1 MVVAFTGKDLHARS
15 LRNNNQTNA
24 DEKKNILAIFSKE
37 RIQNLNIRTVFL
49 NTHKTQV
56 CHKYIFNGTLLNRQ

>member
-24 DEKKNILAIFSKE
+24 DEKKIFWQFFLKK
-37 RIQNLNIRTVFL
+37 RIQNLNIRTVF
-49 NTHKTQV
+49 
-56 CHKYIFNGTLLNRQ
+56 I

>member
-24 DEKKNILAIFSKE
+24 DEKKNILAIFLKK
-37 RIQNLNIRTVFL
+37 RIQNLNIRTVF
-49 NTHKTQV
+49 
-56 CHKYIFNGTLLNRQ
+56 I